1 MSLHLPHPHVPH
13 PHMNVRV
20 LTVFAL
26 VSLPL
31 FAVGAMVVLGAGQSQ
46 LRTTYGHQL
55 SQAAEQTA
63 ATLDTYMYR
72 RVIDVSRMGRIPLVR
87 EAAARASAEPF
98 DANRVQ
104 TLDYAWRS
112 QGVPPEL
119 QWTVDGPAAAFLR
132 DIVAH
137 DTIYREIL
145 VADRHGRLVAS
156 SDVSSDY
163 DQSDEDWW
171 RSSFGDGRTG
181 RVDLADVR
189 WDDSARTYAIDIS
202 VPVPMPGREGELAG
216 VLKVV
221 ADSREMLAFVD
232 STRPGLTGEATLVR
246 PDGSVVFSRRPYAP
260 DARYFAATLLS
271 QRLQQASWGDPTLQ
285 VAFTA
290 VDGDGQRHLIGV
302 APSQLGASYPSLAWV
317 VAVSQSED
325 ELFGPVRT
333 QMAYLLLV
341 IAVTT
346 VVVLLVALWVSM
358 RLAAPQVEIDMHL
371 VDHPKVARI
380 AEEEELTT

>member
-1 MSLHLPHPHVPH
+1 MPLHLPHPHMPH

-20 LTVFAL
+20 LAVFAL

-31 FAVGAMVVLGAGQSQ
+31 LAVGAMMVLGAGQSQ

-55 SQAAEQTA
+55 SQVAEQTA

-72 RVIDVSRMGRIPLVR
+72 RIIDVSRMGRIPVLR
-87 EAAARASAEPF
+87 EAAARASAAPY

-104 TLDYAWRS
+104 TLDYEWRS
-112 QGVPPEL
+112 HGVPAEL
-119 QWTVDGPAAAFLR
+119 RDTIDGPAAAFLR
-132 DIVAH
+132 DIVMH
-137 DTIYREIL
+137 DSIYREIL
-145 VADRHGRLVAS
+145 LADRHGRLVAS

-171 RSSFGDGRTG
+171 RTSFGDGLAG

-202 VPVPMPGREGELAG
+202 VPVPAPGREGELAG

-221 ADSREMLAFVD
+221 ADSREMLVFVD
-232 STRPGLTGEATLVR
+232 GTRPGRTGEATLVR
-246 PDGSVVFSRRPYAP
+246 PDGSIVFSRRPYGP

-271 QRLQQASWGDPTLQ
+271 ERLQETSWGDPTLQ

-290 VDGDGQRHLIGV
+290 VDGNGERHLIGV
-302 APSQLGASYPSLAWV
+302 APSQLGASYPNLAWV

-325 ELFGPVRT
+325 ELFSPVRT
-333 QMAYLLLV
+333 QMFYLLLV

-346 VVVLLVALWVSM
+346 VVVLLLALWFSM
-358 RLAAPQVEIDMHL
+358 RLAAPPVEIDMHL
-371 VDHPKVARI
+371 VDHPRVARI
-380 AEEEELTT
+380 AEEEEMTM

>member
-1 MSLHLPHPHVPH
+1 
-13 PHMNVRV
+13 MNVRV
-20 LTVFAL
+20 LAVFAL

-31 FAVGAMVVLGAGQSQ
+31 FAVGAMVVLGAGQSE

-72 RVIDVSRMGRIPLVR
+72 RVIDVSRMGRIPTLR
-87 EAAARASAEPF
+87 EAAARASAVPF
-98 DANRVQ
+98 DANRTQ
-104 TLDYAWRS
+104 TLDYEWRS
-112 QGVPPEL
+112 HGVPTEL
-119 QWTVDGPAAAFLR
+119 QGTIDSPTAAYLR
-132 DIVAH
+132 DIVAR
-137 DTIYREIL
+137 DSIYREIL
-145 VADRHGRLVAS
+145 RADRHGRLVAS

-171 RSSFGDGRTG
+171 QTAFGDGLTG

-202 VPVPMPGREGELAG
+202 VPVPMPGRDGELAG

-232 STRPGLTGEATLVR
+232 SARPGRTGEVAVIR

-271 QRLQQASWGDPTLQ
+271 ERLQQSGWGDPTLQ

-290 VDGDGQRHLIGV
+290 VDGNGQQQLVGV
-302 APSQLGASYPSLAWV
+302 APSQLGASYPNLAWV
-317 VAVSQSED
+317 VAVSQSEN

-333 QMAYLLLV
+333 QMFYLLLV

-346 VVVLLVALWVSM
+346 VVVLLLALWFSM
-358 RLAAPQVEIDMHL
+358 RLAAPPVGIDMNL

-380 AEEEELTT
+380 ADEEEATT

>member
-1 MSLHLPHPHVPH
+1 MPLHLPH

-20 LTVFAL
+20 LAVFAL

-31 FAVGAMVVLGAGQSQ
+31 LAVGAMVVLGGGQSQ

-55 SQAAEQTA
+55 SQVAEQTA

-72 RVIDVSRMGRIPLVR
+72 RVIDVSRMGRIPTLR
-87 EAAARASAEPF
+87 EAAARASAAPF
-98 DANRVQ
+98 DANRMQ
-104 TLDYAWRS
+104 ALDYEWRS
-112 QGVPPEL
+112 NGVPDEL
-119 QWTVDGPAAAFLR
+119 QDTVDGPTAAYLR
-132 DIVAH
+132 DIVAR
-137 DTIYREIL
+137 DSAYREIL
-145 VADRHGRLVAS
+145 LADRHGRLVAS

-171 RSSFGDGRTG
+171 QTAFGDGRSG

-202 VPVPMPGREGELAG
+202 VPVPMPGRDGELAG

-232 STRPGLTGEATLVR
+232 SARPGTTGEAAVVR

-271 QRLQQASWGDPTLQ
+271 QRLQQSGWGDPTLQ
-285 VAFTA
+285 VAFAA
-290 VDGDGQRHLIGV
+290 VDGNGQPQLISV
-302 APSQLGASYPSLAWV
+302 APSQLGASYPNLAWV
-317 VAVSQSED
+317 VAVSQSEA
-325 ELFGPVRT
+325 ELFGPVHT
-333 QMAYLLLV
+333 QMFYMLLV

-346 VVVLLVALWVSM
+346 VVMLLLALWFSM
-358 RLAAPQVEIDMHL
+358 RLAAPPVGIDMHL

-380 AEEEELTT
+380 AEDELTT